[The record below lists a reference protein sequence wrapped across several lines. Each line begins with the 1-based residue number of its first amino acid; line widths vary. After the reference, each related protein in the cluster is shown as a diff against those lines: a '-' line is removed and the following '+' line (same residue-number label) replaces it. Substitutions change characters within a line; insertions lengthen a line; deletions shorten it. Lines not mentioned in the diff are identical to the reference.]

1 MNQTSINLENEVAL
15 VTGGG
20 QGLGRAISLLYARHG
35 AAVAIGDINVDAAE
49 LVAQEIRAGG
59 GRALALNL
67 DVSNLDSTQ
76 RVAQATVSAFGT
88 ISILVNSA
96 IFARY
101 GPIDDI
107 QPDIVD
113 QMLAVGLKGPLL
125 MSRAVTP
132 FMRSSQ
138 HGLILNISSVV
149 GLAGVAYSS
158 GYAAL
163 KGGVDAITRA
173 LAAELGPCGVR
184 VNSIA
189 PSAIPNEMSRRTLDS
204 EGWEERRRRTPLGVL
219 GDERDVANAALFL
232 ASSAAGFLSG
242 VILPVDGGFST
253 ASMIAGVDIASVQR
267 SRPA

>member
-1 MNQTSINLENEVAL
+1 MDLDKEVAL

-35 AAVAIGDINVDAAE
+35 AAVAIGDIDVDAAE
-49 LVAQEIRAGG
+49 RVAREIRAGG
-59 GRALALNL
+59 GRALALDL
-67 DVSNLDSTQ
+67 DVSSLDSA
-76 RVAQATVSAFGT
+76 RRAAQEAIDAFGT
-88 ISILVNSA
+88 VSVLVNSA

-113 QMLAVGLKGPLL
+113 RMLAVGLKGPLL
-125 MSRAVTP
+125 MSRAVAP
-132 FMRSSQ
+132 AMRSAR

-149 GLAGVAYSS
+149 GLGGVAYSS

-163 KGGVDAITRA
+163 KGGVDAITRS
-173 LAAELGPCGVR
+173 LAAELGPSGVR

-219 GDERDVANAALFL
+219 GEERDVANAALFL
-232 ASSAAGFLSG
+232 ASPAARFLSG
-242 VILPVDGGFST
+242 VILPVDGGFSS
-253 ASMIAGVDIASVQR
+253 ASMIADVDIASVQK
-267 SRPA
+267 SRAA